1 VHPDFKRGILMLR
14 LQTVEDFQ
22 TLLAPM
28 LNEQFRLHRLP
39 ILDPN
44 AD

>member
-1 VHPDFKRGILMLR
+1 MLR
-14 LQTVEDFQ
+14 LQTGEDFQ
-22 TLLAPM
+22 TLLARM
-28 LNEQFRLHRLP
+28 LNEPFRLHGLP